1 MLEKVSAVEVNG
13 LMVSAATTIR
23 ELITENT
30 GLKVKLAS
38 VARQEHAEKIA
49 SVIVDRGQMD
59 EDGAKDYARSLRES
73 DKDLNMVEDF
83 VKRSAPGVPLGHTK
97 TASAEHESSSGDD
110 VLTNFLKT
118 SIPE

>member
-1 MLEKVSAVEVNG
+1 MLEKASAVEVNG
-13 LMVSAATTIR
+13 LLLSAAANIR
-23 ELITENT
+23 DLVAENIELKT
-30 GLKVKLAS
+30 KLAS

-49 SVIVDRGQMD
+49 SVIVGRGQMD

-73 DKDLNMVEDF
+73 DRDLNMVEDF

-97 TASAEHESSSGDD
+97 TASEHESTPGDD

-118 SIPE
+118 SIHE